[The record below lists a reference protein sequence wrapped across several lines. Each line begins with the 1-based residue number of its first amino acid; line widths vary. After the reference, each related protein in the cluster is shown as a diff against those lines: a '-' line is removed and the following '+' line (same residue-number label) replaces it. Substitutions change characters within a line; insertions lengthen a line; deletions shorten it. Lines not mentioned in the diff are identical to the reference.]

1 MMITTRGSFRRLTLG
16 EITLSRSFYTLI
28 MMMLLSGCILEKQRF
43 YAADITL
50 RGNDLCFSLPQTY
63 PTQSGRVSLVSIA
76 IEQRLDSQTHE
87 LWRRSTLPLN
97 PVEMITPGQCIP
109 YSFKAFESNGLY
121 TVAISTV
128 DPQDADSKRF
138 WQRSFS
144 LKISDGKILQVI
156 ASAEQ

>member
-1 MMITTRGSFRRLTLG
+1 MRR
-16 EITLSRSFYTLI
+16 IYTLI

-50 RGNDLCFSLPQTY
+50 REMILPQTY
-63 PTQSGRVSLVSIA
+63 STQSGRFSLVSIA

-87 LWRRSTLPLN
+87 LWRRTTLPPK
-97 PVEMITPGQCIP
+97 PVETITPGQCIP
-109 YSFKAFESNGLY
+109 YSFKAFESNALY

-144 LKISDGKILQVI
+144 LKISDGQILQVI
-156 ASAEQ
+156 ASAE

>member
-1 MMITTRGSFRRLTLG
+1 
-16 EITLSRSFYTLI
+16 

-109 YSFKAFESNGLY
+109 YSFKAFESNALY

-128 DPQDADSKRF
+128 DPQYADSKRF

-144 LKISDGKILQVI
+144 LKISDGQILQVI
-156 ASAEQ
+156 ASAE

>member
-1 MMITTRGSFRRLTLG
+1 MITTRGSFRRLTLG

-109 YSFKAFESNGLY
+109 YSFKAFESNALC

-144 LKISDGKILQVI
+144 LRISDGKILQVI

>member
-1 MMITTRGSFRRLTLG
+1 MITTRGSFRRLTLG

-109 YSFKAFESNGLY
+109 YSFKAFESNALY

>member
-1 MMITTRGSFRRLTLG
+1 
-16 EITLSRSFYTLI
+16 

-50 RGNDLCFSLPQTY
+50 REMILPQTY
-63 PTQSGRVSLVSIA
+63 STQSGRFSLVSIA

-87 LWRRSTLPLN
+87 LWRRTTLPPK
-97 PVEMITPGQCIP
+97 PVETITPGQCIP
-109 YSFKAFESNGLY
+109 YSFKAFESNALY
-121 TVAISTV
+121 TVVISTV

-144 LKISDGKILQVI
+144 LKISDGQILQVI
-156 ASAEQ
+156 ASAE

>member
-1 MMITTRGSFRRLTLG
+1 MITTRGSFRRLTLG